1 MFGLL
6 RRYFPIALLHLYVA
20 ARLVPDVLPA
30 GALAVAALCAW
41 LAASATLIP
50 LSFMARRSTMRDVKS
65 RVLAWTG
72 LIAMGMFSSLF
83 VLTLLRDAALLGGF
97 TLSLFAHV
105 EGPLNTFRHSS
116 ALAVPLLAALLT
128 AVGFVN
134 ARRRAGVREV
144 EVPIEN
150 LPAAL
155 NGFTIAQ
162 ISDVHVGPTIKGRHV
177 DAIVDAVNAL
187 NADMVAI
194 TGDLVD
200 GSVAELAPHTAAL
213 ARLNAR
219 HGTFFVT
226 GNHEY
231 YSGAGAWIAEMRR
244 LGINVLLNEHVVLDH
259 EGEDVVIAGVTD
271 FSAGHFDASQRS
283 DPAGAIAGA
292 PADAGVNVLLAHQP
306 RSAFAAHT
314 AGYDLQLS
322 GHTHGG
328 QFLPWN
334 FFVRFQQPFTAGL
347 HRLGA
352 LWVYVSRGTGYWG
365 PPKRLGA
372 PSEITHLTLVPA

>member
-1 MFGLL
+1 MFRL
-6 RRYFPIALLHLYVA
+6 YATIALLHLYVA
-20 ARLVPDVLPA
+20 ARLIPDLLPMS
-30 GALAVAALCAW
+30 ALAAAALFVW
-41 LAASATLIP
+41 LLASTVLIP
-50 LSFMARRSTMRDVKS
+50 FAFNTRRRGVRRFSLA
-65 RVLAWTG
+65 LAWAG

-83 VLTLLRDAALLGGF
+83 VLTLLRDVALLCGF
-97 TLSLFAHV
+97 TLSRVFLV
-105 EGPLNTFRHSS
+105 EETLRQFRNGS
-116 ALAVPLLAALLT
+116 AAAVPLLAGLFT
-128 AVGFVN
+128 AVGFGN
-134 ARRRAGVREV
+134 ARRRAQVRSV
-144 EVPIEN
+144 DIPIAN

-155 NGFTIAQ
+155 HGFTIAQ
-162 ISDVHVGPTIKGRHV
+162 ISDIHIGTTIKGRHLN
-177 DAIVDAVNAL
+177 AIVDAVNAL
-187 NADMVAI
+187 DADMVAI

-200 GSVAELAPHTAAL
+200 GSVAELSGHTECL
-213 ARLNAR
+213 SRLSSR
-219 HGTFFVT
+219 HGSFFVT

-231 YSGAGAWIAEMRR
+231 YSGVRPWVAEIRR
-244 LGINVLLNEHVVLDH
+244 LGLRVLMNEHVVLQH
-259 EGEDVVIAGVTD
+259 EGADVVVAGVTD
-271 FSAGHFDASQRS
+271 FNAGRFDLAHRS
-283 DPAGAIAGA
+283 DPAAAIAGA

-372 PSEITHLTLVPA
+372 PSEITRLTLVPA